1 MKTQFKLWMI
11 KRGSTLRMSTI
22 GMDQN
27 LSAHKAAEVAMKA
40 RKKDVL
46 NRWLL
51 SLPALAIIF
60 FAAAGPLL
68 IVLIYSFLVPGDYTG
83 VKWIFT
89 TENWYNVILERDIFD
104 DSLVWADAHL
114 LIFWRSIKLSFL
126 TTVLTAVF
134 GIPTAYFI
142 ATRSARSRNV
152 WLFLI
157 TIPFWTNLLVRTYAI
172 QELIRNQGVINNFLQ
187 WVGVIDAPIEMMF
200 TDFAVAFG
208 MTYVY
213 LPLMVLPVYAS
224 IEKLDFRLVEGAY
237 DLYASRWNCFRRV
250 MLPLIRPGVIAG
262 SILVFVPC
270 LGAYVTPRVLGGGNQ
285 LMIGNL
291 IGLQFGQGR
300 NWPLGAALSLTLMI
314 MVLVALL
321 YFVKISN
328 SENKQNV

>member
-1 MKTQFKLWMI
+1 MTSSIDIEK
-11 KRGSTLRMSTI
+11 
-22 GMDQN
+22 N
-27 LSAHKAAEVAMKA
+27 LSAKKAADVVMRA
-40 RKKDVL
+40 RKKDSL

-51 SLPALAIIF
+51 SLPALAIIV

-68 IVLIYSFLVPGDYTG
+68 IVLVYSFLVPGDYTG

-104 DSLVWADAHL
+104 DNLVWADAHL

-126 TTVLTAVF
+126 TTVLTALF

-142 ATRSARSRNV
+142 ATRSATSRNV

-187 WVGVIDAPIEMMF
+187 WVGIIDAPIEMMF

-300 NWPLGAALSLTLMI
+300 NWPLGAALSLTLMV

-328 SENKQNV
+328 SENKRDV

>member
-1 MKTQFKLWMI
+1 MTSSIDIEKN
-11 KRGSTLRMSTI
+11 S
-22 GMDQN
+22 
-27 LSAHKAAEVAMKA
+27 SAKKAADVVIRA
-40 RKKDVL
+40 RKKDSL

-51 SLPALAIIF
+51 SLPALAIIV

-68 IVLIYSFLVPGDYTG
+68 IVLVYSFLVPGDYTG

-104 DSLVWADAHL
+104 DNLVWADAHL

-126 TTVLTAVF
+126 TTLLTAIF

-187 WVGVIDAPIEMMF
+187 WVGIIDAPIEMMF

-300 NWPLGAALSLTLMI
+300 NWPLGAALSLTLMV

-328 SENKQNV
+328 SENKRDV

>member
-1 MKTQFKLWMI
+1 MTSSIDIEKN
-11 KRGSTLRMSTI
+11 S
-22 GMDQN
+22 
-27 LSAHKAAEVAMKA
+27 SAKKAADVVMRA
-40 RKKDVL
+40 RKKDSL

-51 SLPALAIIF
+51 SLPALAIIV

-68 IVLIYSFLVPGDYTG
+68 IVLLYSFLVPGDYTG

-104 DSLVWADAHL
+104 DNLVWADAHL

-126 TTVLTAVF
+126 TTVLTALF

-142 ATRSARSRNV
+142 ATRRARSRNV

-187 WVGVIDAPIEMMF
+187 WIGIIDAPIEMMF

-262 SILVFVPC
+262 SLLVFVPC

-300 NWPLGAALSLTLMI
+300 NWPLGAALSLTLMV

-328 SENKQNV
+328 SENKRDV

>member
-1 MKTQFKLWMI
+1 MTSSIDIEK
-11 KRGSTLRMSTI
+11 
-22 GMDQN
+22 N
-27 LSAHKAAEVAMKA
+27 LSAKKAADVVMRA
-40 RKKDVL
+40 RKKDSL

-51 SLPALAIIF
+51 SLPALAIIV

-68 IVLIYSFLVPGDYTG
+68 IVLLYSFLVPGDYTG

-104 DSLVWADAHL
+104 DNLVWADAHL

-126 TTVLTAVF
+126 TTVLTALF

-187 WVGVIDAPIEMMF
+187 WVGIIDAPIEMMF

-300 NWPLGAALSLTLMI
+300 NWPLGAALSLTLMV

-328 SENKQNV
+328 SENKHNV

>member
-1 MKTQFKLWMI
+1 MTSSIDIEK
-11 KRGSTLRMSTI
+11 
-22 GMDQN
+22 N
-27 LSAHKAAEVAMKA
+27 LSAKKAADVVMRA
-40 RKKDVL
+40 RKKDSL

-51 SLPALAIIF
+51 SLPALAIIV

-68 IVLIYSFLVPGDYTG
+68 IVLLYSFLVPGDYTG

-104 DSLVWADAHL
+104 DNLVWADAHL

-187 WVGVIDAPIEMMF
+187 WVGIIDAPIEMMF

-300 NWPLGAALSLTLMI
+300 NWPLGAALSLTLMV

-328 SENKQNV
+328 SENKRDV

>member
-1 MKTQFKLWMI
+1 MTSSIDIEK
-11 KRGSTLRMSTI
+11 
-22 GMDQN
+22 N
-27 LSAHKAAEVAMKA
+27 LSAKKAADVVMRA
-40 RKKDVL
+40 RKKDSL

-51 SLPALAIIF
+51 SLPALAIIV

-68 IVLIYSFLVPGDYTG
+68 IVLLYSFLVPGDYTG

-104 DSLVWADAHL
+104 DNLVWADAHL

-126 TTVLTAVF
+126 TTVLTALF

-142 ATRSARSRNV
+142 ATRRARSRNV

-187 WVGVIDAPIEMMF
+187 WVGIIDAPIEMMF

-300 NWPLGAALSLTLMI
+300 NWPLGAALSLTLMV

-328 SENKQNV
+328 SENKRDV

>member
-1 MKTQFKLWMI
+1 MTSSIDIEKN
-11 KRGSTLRMSTI
+11 S
-22 GMDQN
+22 
-27 LSAHKAAEVAMKA
+27 SAKKAADVVIRA
-40 RKKDVL
+40 RKKDSL

-51 SLPALAIIF
+51 SLPALAIIV

-68 IVLIYSFLVPGDYTG
+68 IVLLYSFLVPGDYTG

-104 DSLVWADAHL
+104 DNLVWADAHL

-126 TTVLTAVF
+126 TTVLTALF

-187 WVGVIDAPIEMMF
+187 WVGIIDAPIEMMF

-300 NWPLGAALSLTLMI
+300 NWPLGAALSLTLMV

-328 SENKQNV
+328 SENKRDV

>member
-1 MKTQFKLWMI
+1 MT
-11 KRGSTLRMSTI
+11 STI
-22 GMDQN
+22 DIEKN
-27 LSAHKAAEVAMKA
+27 LSAKKAADVVMRA
-40 RKKDVL
+40 RKKDIR

-51 SLPALAIIF
+51 SLPALAIIV
-60 FAAAGPLL
+60 FAAAGPLV
-68 IVLIYSFLVPGDYTG
+68 IVLLYSFLVPGDYTG

-114 LIFWRSIKLSFL
+114 LIFWRSIKLSLL
-126 TTVLTAVF
+126 TTVLTALF

-142 ATRSARSRNV
+142 ATRSARSRNA

-187 WVGVIDAPIEMMF
+187 WVGIIDSPIEMMF

-300 NWPLGAALSLTLMI
+300 NWPLGAALSLTLMV

-328 SENKQNV
+328 SENKRNV

>member
-1 MKTQFKLWMI
+1 MV
-11 KRGSTLRMSTI
+11 SSV
-22 GMDQN
+22 DVVEN
-27 LSAHKAAEVAMKA
+27 LSAKKVADVVMKA
-40 RKKDVL
+40 RKKDIL

-51 SLPALAIIF
+51 SLPALAIIV

-68 IVLIYSFLVPGDYTG
+68 IVLLYSFLVPGDYTG

-126 TTVLTAVF
+126 TTLLTAIF

-142 ATRSARSRNV
+142 ATRSAKSRNV

-237 DLYASRWNCFRRV
+237 DLYASRWKCFRRI

-300 NWPLGAALSLTLMI
+300 NWPLGAALSLTLMA

-321 YFVKISN
+321 YFVKMSN
-328 SENKQNV
+328 SENKRNV

>member
-51 SLPALAIIF
+51 SIPALAIIF

-328 SENKQNV
+328 SESKRNV

>member
-1 MKTQFKLWMI
+1 MTSSIDIEKN
-11 KRGSTLRMSTI
+11 S
-22 GMDQN
+22 
-27 LSAHKAAEVAMKA
+27 SAKKAADVVMRA
-40 RKKDVL
+40 RKKDSL

-51 SLPALAIIF
+51 SLPALAIIV

-68 IVLIYSFLVPGDYTG
+68 IVLVYSFLVPGDYTG

-104 DSLVWADAHL
+104 DNLVWADAHL

-126 TTVLTAVF
+126 TTVLTALF

-142 ATRSARSRNV
+142 ATRSTTSRNV

-187 WVGVIDAPIEMMF
+187 WVGIIDAPIEMMF

-300 NWPLGAALSLTLMI
+300 NWPLGAALSLTLMV

-328 SENKQNV
+328 SENKRDV

>member
-1 MKTQFKLWMI
+1 MTSIIDIEK
-11 KRGSTLRMSTI
+11 
-22 GMDQN
+22 N
-27 LSAHKAAEVAMKA
+27 LSAKKAADVVMRA
-40 RKKDVL
+40 RKKDIR

-51 SLPALAIIF
+51 SLPALAIIV
-60 FAAAGPLL
+60 FAAAGPLV
-68 IVLIYSFLVPGDYTG
+68 IVLLYSFLVPGDYTG

-114 LIFWRSIKLSFL
+114 LIFWRSIKLSLL
-126 TTVLTAVF
+126 TTVLTALF

-142 ATRSARSRNV
+142 ATRSARSRNA

-187 WVGVIDAPIEMMF
+187 WVGIIDSPIEMMF

-300 NWPLGAALSLTLMI
+300 NWPLGAALSLTLMV

-328 SENKQNV
+328 SENKRNV